1 MPGPRVRLA
10 SLDHFWI
17 ALHGRGGSLHPR
29 PEELPAPAGLFQHRP
44 QRHHGARAR
53 FRRAFGHPG
62 NVAPHDI
69 PFRDQAP
76 HVFLRRKCAA
86 TPEDRSVPK
95 GERRIDSL
103 HAIKWSGFPYGDSR
117 SHWIPSF
124 QPVPERVHYSAR
136 WLHRRLFRPRD
147 PLHFLSRTDFCR
159 LPRPYRESG
168 SRRGSRPSSGRDLQ
182 MEKDLGR
189 WFDGG
194 DCRDGLLDTCSLVSI
209 DSRCSGHR
217 GGWMMA
223 DTTSPMFEALQQQFG
238 ARREASPAGRMDEV
252 YLLLAGPDVRPI
264 TDYLRGQFGARL
276 VLLFAEDRRSSEG
289 VFFNY
294 YVFEQQGSAQYLMV
308 KAPVRPDHLE
318 FPSLSAELPSV
329 NWQEREIQDWFGL
342 KAVGHPNPRRVALH
356 DNWPEVYPLRKDFPL
371 ETVLPPFEGERH
383 IYRPAFGE
391 GVLQV
396 PVGPVHAGII
406 EPGHFNFA
414 VAGEPIL
421 YLQLRMFYTHKGT
434 EKLFEKLPI
443 HKAVFLAESIS
454 GDSRSSHGTAFC
466 QAIERAAQIEVP
478 LQALVMRTILL
489 ELERVCNHVADIGA
503 IATDV
508 GFVVA
513 NAHASRLKETMVTL
527 NEQLTGS
534 RLLRGIVCVGGVRLG
549 WNAAQLDTL
558 RSTVDAFASE
568 FQDLIALIDSS
579 ESTRD
584 RLEQTGVLRPEK
596 AKDLGIVGVAGRASG
611 MDLDTRRDHPYA
623 AYGRYSFRVP
633 VYHVGD
639 VSHRLQVRVDEVNE
653 SLGIIRSAANESL
666 DGDFRAKVPPIPADR
681 CALSAVEGWR
691 GEIIHWIRTGANNHL
706 ERCKIKDPSLNNWP
720 ALVEA
725 VQGNIIAD
733 FPVINKSFNL
743 SYSGTDR

>member
-1 MPGPRVRLA
+1 MSADR
-10 SLDHFWI
+10 
-17 ALHGRGGSLHPR
+17 
-29 PEELPAPAGLFQHRP
+29 EE
-44 QRHHGARAR
+44 
-53 FRRAFGHPG
+53 
-62 NVAPHDI
+62 
-69 PFRDQAP
+69 
-76 HVFLRRKCAA
+76 
-86 TPEDRSVPK
+86 
-95 GERRIDSL
+95 
-103 HAIKWSGFPYGDSR
+103 
-117 SHWIPSF
+117 
-124 QPVPERVHYSAR
+124 
-136 WLHRRLFRPRD
+136 
-147 PLHFLSRTDFCR
+147 
-159 LPRPYRESG
+159 
-168 SRRGSRPSSGRDLQ
+168 
-182 MEKDLGR
+182 
-189 WFDGG
+189 
-194 DCRDGLLDTCSLVSI
+194 
-209 DSRCSGHR
+209 
-217 GGWMMA
+217 
-223 DTTSPMFEALQQQFG
+223 
-238 ARREASPAGRMDEV
+238 EV
-252 YLLLAGPDVRPI
+252 YLFLGDPDVRAL
-264 TDYLRGQFGARL
+264 TDYLRSEFEARL
-276 VLLFAEDRRSSEG
+276 VTVFAEDRRSAEG

-294 YVFEQQGSAQYLMV
+294 YVFERKGDSRYLIV
-308 KAPVRPDHLE
+308 RAPVRPDDPE
-318 FPSLSAELPSV
+318 FPSLSAQLPAV

-356 DNWPEVYPLRKDFPL
+356 DNWPNVHPLRKDFPF

-383 IYRPAFGE
+383 IYRPALGE
-391 GVLQV
+391 GVFQV
-396 PVGPVHAGII
+396 PVGPVHAGTI

-443 HKAVFLAESIS
+443 HRAVFLAESIS
-454 GDSRSSHGTAFC
+454 GDSSFSHGTAFC

-478 LQALVMRTILL
+478 LRALIMRTILL
-489 ELERVCNHVADIGA
+489 ELERICNHVADIGA

-513 NAHASRLKETMVTL
+513 NAHASRLKEMLVSL
-527 NEQLTGS
+527 NEQLTGN
-534 RLLRGIVCVGGVRLG
+534 RLLRGMVCVGGVRRG
-549 WNAAQLDTL
+549 WDAVQLVSLRAAI
-558 RSTVDAFASE
+558 DAFASE

-611 MDLDTRRDHPYA
+611 MDLDVRRDHPYA

-633 VYHVGD
+633 VYHDGD
-639 VSHRLQVRVDEVNE
+639 VSHRMQVRVDEVNE
-653 SLGIIRSAANESL
+653 SLGIIRTAADESL
-666 DGDFRAKVPPIPADR
+666 HGEFRAQVPPIPAGR

-691 GEIIHWIRTGANNHL
+691 GEIIHWIRTGPDNHL